1 MKRVIALLLTVA
13 LVMGVFPIQIF
24 ASGDEIVGISIV
36 LNGVEKHCRVIES
49 GAELLFS
56 GEDLAAFGG
65 YTYRVDGDNAYFT
78 RGQKNVRVNMA
89 RDILI
94 PFDGTDYSKSNK
106 NITLNTSVREKDGV
120 YYFPGT
126 QLLPWLSVNCFAE
139 NGKLCII
146 TDEISVWDL
155 IAEFNPEDFAF
166 DFAECCE
173 DLGKSSKWVKAGA
186 AFQGFGLETMFGW
199 LPTFGNDSNEEHDYY
214 DIFEEMLQDQIC
226 SQTSVDEMMED
237 VDKINEWMDWAEAM
251 KVEDELPDGLKAI
264 GVISDFAG
272 SAPLELSVELGLYL
286 ATMEMDNSEKLNA
299 IKYIVLS
306 GGNFPEEMR
315 AAAETIYLEY
325 TDYVLGI
332 LGKGID
338 VLYEALK
345 DLTGEASYEA
355 VKKIAGELA
364 GDVYEISLAVL
375 DFPGMVEYDCA
386 EGIRRVDC
394 YAAIALESRKE
405 YRENKDIISEIGI
418 QNTRSTAYLYLYAV
432 AKNWRTM
439 SDYALESGFLEY
451 AAEYRAH
458 ADAAQEMASKFLQ
471 SAFSQVNDSP
481 EYVAG
486 EPRRKQGYTDKLK
499 AMFSAITRT
508 ANKEKRLS
516 AIHEYS
522 DDEGTIYSFQYDD
535 LGRIKEIDE
544 YYYGEY
550 NTGDGDDS
558 IYIVNTYEYDELN
571 RLILANDYN
580 GYDITNYYY
589 NSKGFLERT
598 TSSYMDYIE
607 TSYTYDDSNRLV
619 LEEVKYND
627 VPMYIEYKYNDRGEL
642 FQVSVEGGYGN
653 YSEVFV
659 PGSDNTDNSTAFLY
673 YNLMTAHIDTQ
684 YPPFAINN
692 AISSASINDAAGN
705 AIFSLSLSEPQYI
718 TDEFGYLTKIV
729 SEYYTYELYYV
740 DITVDEVNSESPNLS
755 KELSMLEYAILIGA
769 LRDAN
774 LAEIRWELS
783 DAEADGT
790 HELIMQASGGDW
802 YNYPL
807 LADIDER
814 LLWYYTPSG
823 PASSSEWSFLGALN
837 KCSFVDM
844 YGSAAYS
851 GSKFFIW
858 DGKDWDLLAGHERS
872 ISEYDAEGNPVF
884 SERCEWLGSEIS
896 IDEYAE
902 KISDLAV
909 TDLTLASTPL
919 SEISIVGD
927 PTQITN
933 EIEAYI
939 SESGRFFLKNEVNAD
954 KIVYIIP
961 SAANIWK
968 TEPSDIA
975 EELSLSNFDC
985 ALTLITV
992 DISEESVSLTLSRTY
1007 SYEG

>member
-1 MKRVIALLLTVA
+1 MKRVIALFLTVA
-13 LVMGVFPIQIF
+13 LLMSVCPVHIL
-24 ASGDEIVGISIV
+24 ASEDEFVGISIV
-36 LNGVEKHCRVIES
+36 LNGIEKQCRVIES
-49 GAELLFS
+49 GDELLFS
-56 GEDLAAFGG
+56 GEDLAVFGG
-65 YTYRVDGDNAYFT
+65 YTYRVDGDNAFFT
-78 RGQKNVRVNMA
+78 RGQKTVRVNMA
-89 RDILI
+89 RNILI
-94 PFDGTDYSKSNK
+94 PFDGTAYSESNK

-126 QLLPWLSVNCFAE
+126 QLLPWLSVNCSVK
-139 NGKLCII
+139 NGKLHII
-146 TDEISVWDL
+146 TDEVSIWDL
-155 IAEFNPEDFAF
+155 VGEFNPEDYAF

-173 DLGKSSKWVKAGA
+173 ALGKDSKWVKAGA
-186 AFQGFGLETMFGW
+186 AFHGFGLETVFGW
-199 LPTFGNDSNEEHDYY
+199 LPPFGNDSNDEHDYY
-214 DIFEEMLQDQIC
+214 DIFEEMLQDQTC
-226 SQTSVDEMMED
+226 SQTFVDDMMED
-237 VDKINEWMDWAEAM
+237 VGKINEWMDWAETM
-251 KVEDELPDGLKAI
+251 KVKDELPDDWKAV
-264 GVISDFAG
+264 GMVSDFVG
-272 SAPLELSVELGLYL
+272 SAPVELSVELGMYL
-286 ATMEMDNSEKLNA
+286 STMEMDNSEKLNA
-299 IKYIVLS
+299 IKHIVLS
-306 GGNFPEEMR
+306 GGDFPDEMR

-325 TDYVLGI
+325 TDYILGI

-355 VKKIAGELA
+355 VKKMAGELA
-364 GDVYEISLAVL
+364 GDVYEIALAVL
-375 DFPGMVEYDCA
+375 DFPEMIEYDCT

-394 YAAIALESRKE
+394 YSAIASESIKE
-405 YRENKDIISEIGI
+405 YQEYKSVISDIGI

-432 AKNWRTM
+432 EQNWRTM
-439 SDYALESGFLEY
+439 SDYALEKGFLEY
-451 AAEYRAH
+451 AAEYRAN
-458 ADAAQEMASKFLQ
+458 ADAAQEIASLFLN
-471 SAFSQVNDSP
+471 SAFSQINDSP
-481 EYVAG
+481 EYAAG
-486 EPRRKQGYTDKLK
+486 ELRRKQGYTDILK
-499 AMFSAITRT
+499 DMFSVLTRM

-571 RLILANDYN
+571 RLTLANDYN

-589 NSKGFLERT
+589 NSRGFLERT
-598 TSSYMDYIE
+598 TSSYMDYVD
-607 TSYTYDDSNRLV
+607 TSYTYDDFNRLI

-627 VPMYIEYKYNDRGEL
+627 VPMYIEYKYNDRDEL
-642 FQVSVEGGYGN
+642 IQVSVEGGYGN
-653 YSEVFV
+653 YSEVFA
-659 PGSDNTDNSTAFLY
+659 PGIDNTDNSTAFLY
-673 YNLMTAHIDTQ
+673 YNLMIAHIDTQ

-692 AISSASINDAAGN
+692 VISSASINDAAGN
-705 AIFSLSLSEPQYI
+705 AIFSLSLSDPQFI
-718 TDEFGYLTKIV
+718 TDEFGYLSKIV

-740 DITVDEVNSESPNLS
+740 DATVNEVNSVSPNLS

-769 LRDAN
+769 LRDAG

-783 DAEADGT
+783 DADADGT
-790 HELIMQASGGDW
+790 HELIMQASGDDW

-823 PASSSEWSFLGALN
+823 PASSSEWSFLSALN
-837 KCSFVDM
+837 KCAFVDM

-851 GSKFFIW
+851 GSKYFTW
-858 DGKDWDLLAGHERS
+858 SGKNWDLFAGYERS
-872 ISEYDAEGNPVF
+872 ITEYDAEGNPVF

-896 IDEYAE
+896 TDQYAE
-902 KISDLAV
+902 RISDLAV

-939 SESGRFFLKNEVNAD
+939 SESGRFFLKNEVNAN
-954 KIVYIIP
+954 KIVYMIP

-975 EELSLSNFDC
+975 EEFGKSNFDC
-985 ALTLITV
+985 ALTFITAYV
-992 DISEESVSLTLSRTY
+992 SEESVSLALTRTY